1 MNFLKTS
8 ISVLTASMVS
18 SCIYSQAKILGPTN
32 QQTQYILTSEDFK
45 ILGPVEAEG
54 EYMAILGFVGLG
66 GNGYDVLQKKAQQM
80 GGDDIMNFQVDLEGT
95 AVLLIVYDKAKWR
108 ARAMAVKYTDKV
120 KLRQ

>member
-1 MNFLKTS
+1 M
-8 ISVLTASMVS
+8 
-18 SCIYSQAKILGPTN
+18 
-32 QQTQYILTSEDFK
+32 
-45 ILGPVEAEG
+45 EAEG
-54 EYMAILGFVGLG
+54 EYMAILGIVGLG

-120 KLRQ
+120 KARQ

>member
-1 MNFLKTS
+1 MRFLK
-8 ISVLTASMVS
+8 ISVLFLPALLLS
-18 SCIYSQAKILGPTN
+18 SCVYSQAKIIGPTN

-54 EYMAILGFVGLG
+54 EYMAILGIVGLG
-66 GNGYDVLQKKAQQM
+66 GNGYDILQKKAQQM

-95 AVLLIVYDKAKWR
+95 AVLLIVYDKARWR

-120 KLRQ
+120 KYRQ

>member
-1 MNFLKTS
+1 MKFLKNYVLFLT
-8 ISVLTASMVS
+8 VLTFS
-18 SCIYSQAKILGPTN
+18 SCVYSQAKILGPTN

-54 EYMAILGFVGLG
+54 EYMAILGMVGLG
-66 GNGYDVLQKKAQQM
+66 GNGYDILQKKAQQM

-120 KLRQ
+120 KARQ

>member
-1 MNFLKTS
+1 MKFLKILILALAGFNT
-8 ISVLTASMVS
+8 VS
-18 SCIYSQAKILGPTN
+18 CVYSQARILGPTN

-54 EYMAILGFVGLG
+54 EYMAILGMVGLG
-66 GNGYDVLQKKAQQM
+66 GNGYDILQKKAQQM

-120 KLRQ
+120 KARQ